1 MNNEN
6 IYQALG
12 TFLDAM
18 RPFLVSVLTNHFPG
32 EPWEGVFFSRLSAT
46 KQEQW
51 NQQARQGVE
60 PILRIDYHNLTF
72 MASKFRDELGEELG
86 NDRGKTYTF
95 ENVMGELKEARN
107 KCQHFTPLTEDEQE
121 RAFSNMKT
129 IANMLGMADLRKE
142 IDRLQKKN
150 TISPVAVAPIP
161 VTTVTSTPANI
172 NILDDGSP
180 LPSWFRNCLPHYD
193 IRSGVLDESVFAANL
208 NEVALGTGPE
218 VYIIT

>member
-1 MNNEN
+1 MAE
-6 IYQALG
+6 
-12 TFLDAM
+12 
-18 RPFLVSVLTNHFPG
+18 
-32 EPWEGVFFSRLSAT
+32 
-46 KQEQW
+46 
-51 NQQARQGVE
+51 
-60 PILRIDYHNLTF
+60 LRIPEP
-72 MASKFRDELGEELG
+72 SEKQ
-86 NDRGKTYTF
+86 
-95 ENVMGELKEARN
+95 
-107 KCQHFTPLTEDEQE
+107 CQHFTPLTEDEQE